1 MSVVNLKSK
10 KQQEGF
16 NAEPIDIDERKRE
29 FSYEQKDFEQVK
41 SRIYNHAGIALADH
55 KKDLVYNRLVK
66 RIRELQVESFSDY
79 LSLLDSSSDEMSQF
93 VNAMTTNLTSF
104 YREAHHFEF
113 LSNTYIPE
121 LSNQGQRSLRI
132 WSSACSIGEEPYSIA
147 MSLLESGIDINQ
159 WDIKIYATDID
170 TNVLETAK
178 AGIYS
183 LERVDN
189 LNLARK
195 KLGFLRGKNENS
207 GQIII
212 KPQLQKMIQFDYCN
226 LMESWNINEPL
237 DVIFCR
243 NVMIYFDK
251 ETQNKLLDRMANLL
265 KPQGLLFIGHSESPA
280 RSMKDFKL
288 LGRTMY
294 QKR

>member
-1 MSVVNLKSK
+1 MSLKLK
-10 KQQEGF
+10 DRQGRLM
-16 NAEPIDIDERKRE
+16 AEQIDDYERE
-29 FSYEQKDFEQVK
+29 YSYEQKDFEQVK
-41 SRIYNHAGIALADH
+41 SRIYSHAGIALADH
-55 KKDLVYNRLVK
+55 KKDLVYNRLVR

-79 LSLLDSSSDEMSQF
+79 LTLLDSSSDEMSQF

-121 LSNQGQRSLRI
+121 LSDKGQRSLRI

-147 MSLLESGIDINQ
+147 ISMLEAGIDIKE
-159 WDIKIYATDID
+159 WDIKIFATDID

-183 LERVDN
+183 LDRVGN
-189 LNLARK
+189 LNLTRK

-207 GQIII
+207 DQIII
-212 KPQLQKMIQFDYCN
+212 KPELKKMIKFDYCN
-226 LMESWNINEPL
+226 LMETWSVNEPL
-237 DVIFCR
+237 DAIFCR

-251 ETQNKLLDRMANLL
+251 ETQNRLLDRMAELL
-265 KPQGLLFIGHSESPA
+265 KPGGVLFIGHSESPT
-280 RSMKDFKL
+280 RSMKDFQL

>member
-1 MSVVNLKSK
+1 MSLKSQE
-10 KQQEGF
+10 KQGRLMTEQ
-16 NAEPIDIDERKRE
+16 IDNHERE
-29 FSYEQKDFEQVK
+29 YSYKQKDFEQVK

-55 KKDLVYNRLVK
+55 KKDLVYNRLV
-66 RIRELQVESFSDY
+66 RRVRELQIDSFSDY
-79 LSLLDSSSDEMSQF
+79 LALLDSSSDEMCQF

-113 LSNTYIPE
+113 LSNVYIPE
-121 LSNQGQRSLRI
+121 LSNKGQRSLRI

-147 MSLLESGIDINQ
+147 ISLLEAGIDINQ
-159 WDIKIYATDID
+159 WDIKIFATDID

-207 GQIII
+207 DQIII
-212 KPQLQKMIQFDYCN
+212 KPELKKMIKFDYCN
-226 LMESWNINEPL
+226 LMGSWNINEPL

-251 ETQNKLLDRMANLL
+251 ETQNRLLDRMAKLL
-265 KPQGLLFIGHSESPA
+265 KPQGMLFIGHSESPA
-280 RSMKDFKL
+280 RSMKDFNL

>member
-1 MSVVNLKSK
+1 MSLKPK
-10 KQQEGF
+10 EKQGCLAANQT
-16 NAEPIDIDERKRE
+16 DDYERE
-29 FSYEQKDFEQVK
+29 YSYEQKDFEQVK

-55 KKDLVYNRLVK
+55 KKNLVYNRLVR
-66 RIRELQVESFSDY
+66 RIRELQVESFSAY
-79 LSLLDSSSDEMSQF
+79 LTLLDSSSDEMSQF

-104 YREAHHFEF
+104 YREAHHFEY
-113 LSNTYIPE
+113 LSDTYIPE
-121 LSNQGQRSLRI
+121 LSAKGQRSLRI

-147 MSLLESGIDINQ
+147 ISLLEAGIDINE
-159 WDIKIYATDID
+159 WNIKIYATDID

-189 LNLARK
+189 LTLARK
-195 KLGFLRGKNENS
+195 RLGFLRGKNENS
-207 GQIII
+207 DQIII
-212 KPQLQKMIQFDYCN
+212 KPELQKLIHFNYCN

-237 DVIFCR
+237 DAIFCR

-251 ETQNKLLDRMANLL
+251 ETQNRLLDRMAKLL
-265 KPQGLLFIGHSESPA
+265 KPGGILFIGHSESPS
-280 RSMKDFKL
+280 RSMKDFNL